1 MFENIS
7 LKEIF
12 LQEREY
18 KYGDRDKVEELIER
32 AEKYLRDAFGNNII
46 EIIHHE
52 SLPDNVFCVNARL
65 KSSTDFLEATKKM
78 DDICANDL
86 ELVASCVYP
95 YFSFEDSNGDVMFWL
110 LEDIKAGGF
119 QKIIDDLSDR

>member
-12 LQEREY
+12 LQDREY
-18 KYGDRDKVEELIER
+18 KYGDREKVEELIDR
-32 AEKYLRDAFGNNII
+32 AEKYLKEAFGDNII

-65 KSSTDFLEATKKM
+65 KSSTDYLEATEKM
-78 DDICANDL
+78 DNICAMDP
-86 ELVASCVYP
+86 ELVSSCVYP
-95 YFSFEDSNGDVMFWL
+95 YFSFEDSSGDVMFWL
-110 LEDIKAGGF
+110 LEDIKQGLF
-119 QKIIDDLSDR
+119 QD